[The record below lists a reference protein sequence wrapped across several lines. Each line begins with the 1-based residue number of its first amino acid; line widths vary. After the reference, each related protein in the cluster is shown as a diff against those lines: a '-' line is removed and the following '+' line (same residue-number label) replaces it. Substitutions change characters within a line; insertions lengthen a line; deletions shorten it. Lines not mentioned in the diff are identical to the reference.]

1 LTKTKKENGDLE
13 QYKQKLESQ
22 IQNLEKE
29 ESNSKAPRDASLYNE
44 KIIND
49 EIEAF
54 SNLKTQLQKYGLD
67 IGEDIPKFVHVVD
80 SINELG
86 FDINKVLTPYQNSVL
101 LKVKYDIFDRQIN
114 EMNNEKLRLEQ
125 SICVLQAQER
135 LHAQRMYI
143 YEELESMGLGLNKLR
158 FLRNTIVEIA
168 AENSISSTM
177 AVQEFFKSLEKK
189 HDIKLRP
196 YLQDNPQQHN
206 GKSPDKVR
214 LQ

>member
-1 LTKTKKENGDLE
+1 
-13 QYKQKLESQ
+13 
-22 IQNLEKE
+22 
-29 ESNSKAPRDASLYNE
+29 
-44 KIIND
+44 
-49 EIEAF
+49 
-54 SNLKTQLQKYGLD
+54 LD

-168 AENSISSTM
+168 AENTIRTTM